1 MSRIDE
7 GGTQM
12 AKLRW
17 LTASQAIKCKCPAY
31 NGLSNSAASTNT
43 FATDT
48 VTVIRSDAASQ
59 FPCASLPVTQRLSEW
74 PIGGGGW
81 QIPMLNAHLL
91 SVFWSVSVQCMS
103 GVMTDLLPLIINFLC
118 SKFFVHFQGG
128 RRTAYNTV
136 GDLGEGQRCHILD
149 AVCHFIQ

>member
-1 MSRIDE
+1 MRRFRSFNHSTCKTVLNLQLLPVFCHCSNTVNIYQCTLYVNHSGMSRIDE

-31 NGLSNSAASTNT
+31 NGLMSNSAASTNT

-81 QIPMLNAHLL
+81 QIPMLNAHVVCILIR
-91 SVFWSVSVQCMS
+91 QCPMY
-103 GVMTDLLPLIINFLC
+103 V
-118 SKFFVHFQGG
+118 
-128 RRTAYNTV
+128 RRY
-136 GDLGEGQRCHILD
+136 D
-149 AVCHFIQ
+149 